1 MPMSRSVYDRTGPI
15 PRWDE
20 GLPLGNG
27 LLGCLVWGT
36 AQALN
41 FSLDLSGLWDET
53 PAPGVQAAGFSFDG
67 LRTMVEERQWDR
79 IRQVFDLPYDD
90 PAPTKLPA
98 GRLVL
103 RGLGEPSH
111 SRYSLRAA
119 CGSLTFKKGQLT
131 AWVHATAP
139 VGIVRL
145 EDVHDGWTMDL
156 LPPAFAGGG
165 AEAESCVGEKAL
177 SVLGYPAAER
187 FASRN
192 TVGFAQRFPGGA
204 FAAAAVRREQQGG
217 TVLYFSVARAASVRD
232 AWGKAKET
240 VENAA
245 VEALPALLREH
256 WRWWSAFWRKSS
268 LRLPSGKLE
277 KAWNFANYALAC
289 CSRPGGAPCS
299 LQGVGTADNGLLPP
313 WKGDYHHDLNTELSY
328 WPAYTGNHLT
338 EGLGYLNTLWAQR
351 DTYKRYTRQ
360 YFGTDGMNVPGVCT
374 LTGEP
379 MGGWI
384 QYAMSPTVGAW
395 LAHHFYLHWKYSAD
409 PEFLRDR
416 AYPFL
421 KDVAVYLEQIS
432 YVSDGVRRLPLSSSP
447 EMFDNSRK
455 AWFDDL
461 TNFDLAQMRFAFSA
475 AAEMASALGRSD
487 EASHWRTVGAQLP
500 DLDTDADGALTIAP
514 GFPYA
519 ASHRHFS
526 HAVAIH
532 PLGLLDWS
540 QGEAAQRTIR
550 ATVKKL
556 KDNGPAWWCGY
567 SYSWF
572 ACLAARAFDGEA
584 TAQALRTFAECFC
597 LPNTFHA
604 NGDQTAS
611 GKSNFTYRPFTLEGN
626 FAFAAGVQEMLL
638 QSHTGVVHVFPAIPA
653 GWTDVA
659 FRNLRAQGAFLV
671 SATKSG
677 GRLTQVQVRPEQGGT
692 LRLALP
698 AGSKVKE
705 LRGATATDTADAD
718 ILTLQT
724 EKGKT
729 VTLTFE

>member
-299 LQGVGTADNGLLPP
+299 LQGVWTADNGLLPP
-313 WKGDYHHDLNTELSY
+313 WKGDYHNDLNTQLIYSHY
-328 WPAYTGNHLT
+328 GTANHLE
-338 EGLGYLNTLWAQR
+338 EGRVLFDHLRALLPQAQR
-351 DTYKRYTRQ
+351 FARAFYGLEGGCY
-360 YFGTDGMNVPGVCT
+360 PGVMS
-374 LTGEP
+374 LSGQP
-379 MGGWI
+379 LGGWPM
-384 QYAMSPTVGAW
+384 YSLSPTNQVW
-395 LAHHFYLHWKYSAD
+395 LGQMAYRHFGFTGDAA
-409 PEFLRDR
+409 FLRQTV
-416 AYPFL
+416 YPICRQAGKL
-421 KDVAVYLEQIS
+421 LAGLL
-432 YVSDGVRRLPLSSSP
+432 RRKEGWLFLPLSSSP
-447 EMFDNSRK
+447 EIHENAPEAWLTPNS
-455 AWFDDL
+455 
-461 TNFDLAQMRFAFSA
+461 NYDLALMRWLFAA
-475 AAEMASALGRSD
+475 LPQIERQLGLPPDPLWAETLEGLPELAVDKDGR
-487 EASHWRTVGAQLP
+487 L
-500 DLDTDADGALTIAP
+500 LLAP
-514 GFPYA
+514 GEPLA
-519 ASHRHFS
+519 MSHRHFS
-526 HAVAIH
+526 HTVAIY
-532 PLGLLDWS
+532 PLGLLRASDPQQLQVMRRTVAQIERLGTDKWAGFS
-540 QGEAAQRTIR
+540 FAWMALLQALCRNGDKAEAYLDRFLDGFVGPNGFHLNGDYKQR
-550 ATVKKL
+550 
-556 KDNGPAWWCGY
+556 GY
-567 SYSWF
+567 SRFS
-572 ACLAARAFDGEA
+572 
-584 TAQALRTFAECFC
+584 
-597 LPNTFHA
+597 
-604 NGDQTAS
+604 
-611 GKSNFTYRPFTLEGN
+611 YRPFTLEGN
-626 FAFAAGVQEMLL
+626 FLAAEAIQQMLL
-638 QSHTGVVHVFPAIPA
+638 QTEADTFTVLPAIPTA
-653 GWTDVA
+653 WKRRMISAFDLLTDNGLKVSIA
-659 FRNLRAQGAFLV
+659 KGIGDHVIVRCQALRDGSWLFADLGQRFALRQG
-671 SATKSG
+671 
-677 GRLTQVQVRPEQGGT
+677 QVMSFDFYIR
-692 LRLALP
+692 
-698 AGSKVKE
+698 
-705 LRGATATDTADAD
+705 
-718 ILTLQT
+718 
-724 EKGKT
+724 
-729 VTLTFE
+729 